1 LLRPQHWFKNGF
13 VFGFL
18 WLDFVFRWQLVP
30 KPLQR
35 MMLSFILFF
44 AGMFFVSNTDG
55 IRIFSEYIP
64 MATLS
69 VVSVIFHQSSIS
81 NDSQ

>member
-1 LLRPQHWFKNGF
+1 MV

-18 WLDFVFRWQLVP
+18 LLVFVSLWQLIP

-44 AGMFFVSNTDG
+44 AGIFFVGNIDEIG
-55 IRIFSEYIP
+55 IFGVYVP
-64 MATLS
+64 MVTLS
-69 VVSVIFHQSSIS
+69 VVSIIFHQSSVLNGS
-81 NDSQ
+81 

>member
-1 LLRPQHWFKNGF
+1 MV

-18 WLDFVFRWQLVP
+18 WLVFISRWKLIP

-44 AGMFFVSNTDG
+44 AGMFFVGNIDE
-55 IRIFSEYIP
+55 IRIFGEYIP
-64 MATLS
+64 IVTLS
-69 VVSVIFHQSSIS
+69 VVSIIFHQSSVLNGS
-81 NDSQ
+81 